1 MRTHRNIFLLYIP
14 TGNHEAVVHYEDT
27 IRTKVSADRIYKY
40 VSQALRLRL
49 DAIFGRRPIA
59 VWGSRD
65 SPANRAKFERM
76 TSGDEILIVE
86 GGTIKLLGKIALT
99 TVNSELSR
107 ELWRNIRG
115 NTNEGWDLIYFI
127 ANPVEIDLPFVEFC
141 RLFDYS
147 EDYQLRGFTTVGP
160 DKLDQFYGQYDDLYS
175 ILIRRKQGQ
184 TVQTKPATD
193 DIGVGTSNERPSEVL
208 LQSEDVTSILNTDDL
223 SDHVKMQWK
232 LIGLGL
238 KCGSKVWIPAGDQK
252 KIREEYQFESFESDF
267 AAGLDTQTRY
277 VENIDVVWKEEF
289 RIDAAFEI
297 ENSTAIYS
305 GLLRFADL
313 SLVAPNTI
321 YPLFIVAPQE
331 KRNRL
336 IEQLRRPTFQH
347 LNLDR
352 KVRYLSYE
360 AINEID
366 DFARNMDSGLNVDVI
381 AGKSEALPNRD
392 IRK

>member
-1 MRTHRNIFLLYIP
+1 MRNIFLLYIP
-14 TGNHEAVVHYEDT
+14 PSNHEAVVHYEDT
-27 IRTKVSADRIYKY
+27 IRAKVSPERIYRY
-40 VSQALRLRL
+40 VNQNLHTQLES
-49 DAIFGRRPIA
+49 IFGGRPIA

-65 SPANRAKFERM
+65 SQANRAKFERM
-76 TSGDEILIVE
+76 VPGDEILIIE
-86 GGTIKLLGKIALT
+86 GDTIKLLGKIAIKT
-99 TVNSELSR
+99 INGDLSR
-107 ELWRNIRG
+107 ELWKNLRSDAKA
-115 NTNEGWDLIYFI
+115 GWDLIYFI
-127 ANPVEIDLPFVEFC
+127 ANPVEIDLPFAKFC
-141 RLFDYS
+141 RLLGY
-147 EDYQLRGFTTVGP
+147 EKNYQLRGFSSVGP
-160 DKLDQFYGQYDDLYS
+160 EKLEAFYSQYDDLYS
-175 ILIRRKQGQ
+175 ILVLLKQGHM
-184 TVQTKPATD
+184 VYKKPEPDALKD
-193 DIGVGTSNERPSEVL
+193 VIGEGVNDQGISIE
-208 LQSEDVTSILNTDDL
+208 QEDVAAILSKDDL

-238 KCGSKVWIPAGDQK
+238 KCGSKVWIPASDQK
-252 KIREEYQFESFESDF
+252 KIREEYKFEAFEANF

-321 YPLFIVAPQE
+321 YPFFIVAPQE

-336 IEQLRRPTFQH
+336 IEQLKRPTFKH

-360 AINEID
+360 AVNEIES
-366 DFARNMDSGLNVDVI
+366 FSRNMERGLNIDII
-381 AGKSEALPNRD
+381 AGKSED
-392 IRK
+392 VGQTS